1 MQFRPIL
8 AILLAALSAVSHAQ
22 DMHSSQPALA
32 EVHFNPATGGMFN
45 GSLRVAGRYRAQ
57 WVQVPVNYRTLAI
70 EADKPI
76 LQVGS
81 TRISAA
87 LRLAH
92 DAVGDGQLTY
102 SRAGLGIA
110 AVQRV
115 SPLLAVGVGADASFA
130 QRSVQLGQL
139 SFKNQWLGD
148 VFDPTA
154 PSKEPL
160 GPSTGLIPLL
170 TAGGAVYIG
179 TQDAPRT
186 YATIGFAA
194 HQVNKPNVSFQ
205 DDRRSVVA
213 PRFVAHAKGSV
224 QVHPALDAV
233 AFAQWQRQGSYASL
247 LAGAGA
253 RAILARDGD
262 FVRAVQL
269 TVAVRNQ
276 DALIPAIQFDWGAW
290 TAGFS
295 YDINTSPFQ
304 VATQQRGGWE
314 LALVYRLVP
323 VPPVP
328 EFKSCPVF

>member
-1 MQFRPIL
+1 
-8 AILLAALSAVSHAQ
+8 
-22 DMHSSQPALA
+22 MHSSQPALA
-32 EVHFNPATGGMFN
+32 DVHFNPATAGMFK

-57 WVQVPVNYRTLAI
+57 WVQVPVNYRTLAV
-70 EADKPI
+70 EADKTAI
-76 LQVGS
+76 SIGS
-81 TRISAA
+81 TVISAG

-92 DAVGDGQLTY
+92 DAVGDGRLTY
-102 SRAGLGIA
+102 NRAGLCVA

-115 SPLLAVGVGADASFA
+115 SPLLAIGVGADASFA

-139 SFKNQWLGD
+139 SFKNQWVGD
-148 VFDPTA
+148 VFDPSA
-154 PSKEPL
+154 PSREPL

-170 TAGGAVYIG
+170 SAGGAVQIG
-179 TQDAPRT
+179 TQEAPRNN
-186 YATIGFAA
+186 AILGFAV
-194 HQVNKPNVSFQ
+194 HQVNKPIVSFQ

-213 PRFVAHAKGSV
+213 PRLVAHAKGSILV
-224 QVHPALDAV
+224 NQTLDAV
-233 AFAQWQRQGSYASL
+233 AFAHWQLQGSYRAL

-262 FVRAVQL
+262 FVHAVQL
-269 TVAVRNQ
+269 TLAIRSQ
-276 DALIPAIQFDWGAW
+276 DAVIPAIQLEWGAW

-295 YDINTSPFQ
+295 YDVNTSPFQ

-328 EFKSCPVF
+328 EFKSCPVY